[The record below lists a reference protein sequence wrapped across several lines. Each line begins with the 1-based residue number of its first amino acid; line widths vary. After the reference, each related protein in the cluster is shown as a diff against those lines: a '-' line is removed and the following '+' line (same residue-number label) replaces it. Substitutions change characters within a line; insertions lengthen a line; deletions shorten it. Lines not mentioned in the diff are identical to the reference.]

1 MRVLR
6 QLSILSTIILLA
18 AIGTA
23 IAQEDAD
30 TTAQTDTLSAWEFG
44 GNVGITFNQV
54 ALSNWSGGGDNTFSV
69 GSSIAL
75 FSKFA
80 RGKQTWES
88 NLQFGYGFTK
98 IKDEDFR
105 KSDDKLTFLSKYDYN
120 ATRTLLYSFLLDFR
134 TQISEGLNYD
144 VDSLEEPEKISN
156 FLAPG
161 YLTLSLGAT
170 WRPTTYFEAFVAPLS
185 NRITIVVDNDL
196 NARGEFGVDSNKTIK
211 SELGST
217 ARLKFQNEIMEN
229 VNLGST
235 LNLFAPYENFTTVV
249 VTWSTLLN
257 LKVNDYITTN
267 VSLDVIYDENVDIT
281 RDDGSVG
288 PATQIKEALNIGFG
302 YQF

>member
-1 MRVLR
+1 MQVLR
-6 QLSILSTIILLA
+6 QLSVFSLILFLA
-18 AIGTA
+18 GIGTA
-23 IAQEDAD
+23 IAQEGTDS
-30 TTAQTDTLSAWEFG
+30 TARTDTLSAWEFG
-44 GNVGITFNQV
+44 GNIGVTFNQV

-80 RGKQTWES
+80 RGKQTWEN

-134 TQISEGLNYD
+134 TQISEGLDYD
-144 VDSLEEPEKISN
+144 VDSLEEPRKISN

-161 YLTLSLGAT
+161 YLTLSIGAT
-170 WRPTTYFEAFVAPLS
+170 WRPAPYFEAFVAPLS
-185 NRITIVVDNDL
+185 NRITIVADNDL
-196 NARGEFGVDSNKTIK
+196 NARGEFGVDSGKTIK

-229 VNLGST
+229 VKFGST
-235 LNLFAPYENFTTVV
+235 LNLFAPYDNFTTMV
-249 VTWSTLLN
+249 VTWNSLLN
-257 LKVNDYITTN
+257 LKVNDYITTSI
-267 VSLDVIYDENVDIT
+267 SLDVIYDENVEIT

-288 PATQIKEALNIGFG
+288 PATQIKEALNIGLG